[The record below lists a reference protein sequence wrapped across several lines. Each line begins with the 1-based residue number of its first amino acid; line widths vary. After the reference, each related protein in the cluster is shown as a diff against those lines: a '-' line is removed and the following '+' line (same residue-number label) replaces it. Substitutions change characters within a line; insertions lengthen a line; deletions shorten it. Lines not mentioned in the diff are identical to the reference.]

1 MHARLLQPC
10 STLCSPMDYSTPDSS
25 VPGIL
30 QARILRVGG
39 HALLQGILPIQT
51 SNLHLLCLLHWQVGS
66 SPLAPPGKPSEFL
79 DLLSCCFGGYPSL
92 FFLMFLLKVDPSYY
106 NTFSPLFPPPL
117 SFSVSPP
124 LMWIASVQHLF
135 LPFSML
141 VSWTCTGER

>member
-1 MHARLLQPC
+1 MHSKSLQSC
-10 STLCSPMDYSTPDSS
+10 LTLWDPINCSPPGSS
-25 VPGIL
+25 VHEIL
-30 QARILRVGG
+30 QARILEWVAIPSSRG
-39 HALLQGILPIQT
+39 PSPPRNQT
-51 SNLHLLCLLHWQVGS
+51 AGLLCLLHWQVGS